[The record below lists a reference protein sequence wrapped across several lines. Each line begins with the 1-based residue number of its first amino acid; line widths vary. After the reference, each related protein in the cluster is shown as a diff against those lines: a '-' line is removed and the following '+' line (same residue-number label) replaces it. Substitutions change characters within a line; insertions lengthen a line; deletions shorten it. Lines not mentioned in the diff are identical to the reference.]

1 MGFFSRKGV
10 ATEPVDHERKPRV
23 LIGVPGFAG
32 VQPEVQENFFAFA
45 YHCGRYARD
54 YDFCLKILT
63 KREQFRARNHLVDL
77 AIMNECDYLL
87 MLDDDMVIPQD
98 LFLKLVS
105 HDKDVIGCL
114 YYQRGGAYH
123 PVLMRQKSAK
133 DGFRSIEFLNH
144 FDKALVQP
152 GVHPVDVIGG
162 GCLLFKVD
170 VFRTM
175 QQPYFWVDG
184 IVGTDVSI
192 CTRLREAGIQPYADT
207 SIELG
212 HLGDK
217 EVITSRTVPKYSQR
231 IGRVNEQLWNDLKE
245 YYLADDDELSSRM
258 IRSSEGSIRED
269 MWGDRGEDWESIR
282 AYYTQQADWQVLN
295 LARYNLEYDQARDWA
310 LNELDRACPPGSTLI
325 DYGAG
330 LGYCSVPLAQ
340 DGYAV
345 HALDL
350 AGAPTLKFLDY
361 RIARHNLDARP
372 GHAGGVQVH
381 RFDTELPPAL
391 PGVQADGVLLISVI
405 DHLPDP
411 YGALEWITAHVK
423 PGGFLLC
430 DTWRQIKK
438 HDEPQH
444 LCRFDPHKIT
454 RDLRKMGWREV
465 PENPF
470 LFIKE

>member
-1 MGFFSRKGV
+1 MGFFSKKGV
-10 ATEPVDHERKPRV
+10 ATVDPVEHERKPRV

-32 VQPEVQENFFAFA
+32 VQGEVQENFFAFA
-45 YHCGRYARD
+45 YHCGRYATD

-77 AIMNECDYLL
+77 AIMNECEYLL
-87 MLDDDMVIPQD
+87 MLDDDMVIPPD
-98 LFLKLVS
+98 LFLKLVA
-105 HDKDVIGCL
+105 HDKDVIGAL
-114 YYQRGGAYH
+114 YYQRGGAFH
-123 PVLMRQKSAK
+123 PVLMRQMSAK

-144 FDKALVQP
+144 FDKALMHP
-152 GVHPVDVIGG
+152 GLHPVDVIGG

-170 VFRTM
+170 VFRQM
-175 QQPYFWVDG
+175 QQPYFWIDG

-217 EVITSRTVPKYSQR
+217 EVITSRTVPKYSKKL
-231 IGRVNEQLWNDLKE
+231 GEVNEQLWQDLKRF
-245 YYLADDDELSSRM
+245 YLADDDELQSRM

-269 MWGDRGEDWESIR
+269 MWGERGEDWPSIR
-282 AYYTQQADWQVLN
+282 DYYTANADWQVLN
-295 LARYNLEYDQARDWA
+295 LARYNLEYDQARDWVV
-310 LNELDRACPPGSTLI
+310 NEMDRACARGSTII

-330 LGYCSVPLAQ
+330 LGYCSVALAQ
-340 DGYAV
+340 DGYTV

-350 AGAPTLKFLDY
+350 EGSATLRFLRE
-361 RIARHNLDARP
+361 RIAYHGLGDRLAV
-372 GHAGGVQVH
+372 HAF
-381 RFDTELPPAL
+381 RDELPPAL
-391 PGVQADGVLLISVI
+391 LDLRADGCLLISVL

-411 YGALEWITAHVK
+411 YGALQWISAHVK

-430 DTWRQIKK
+430 DTWRQLKK
-438 HDEPQH
+438 ADEPQH
-444 LCRFDPHKIT
+444 LVRFDPHKIT
-454 RDLRKMGWREV
+454 RDLRRMGWREV

-470 LFIKE
+470 LFLKE